1 VPRGRTRSFDRDE
14 ALDRAVAV
22 FWEHGYDATSVATL
36 TDAMGIGAPSM
47 YAAFGDKRALFE
59 EVLDRYLTTYGAFT
73 ERALA
78 EEPDAHNAVER
89 LLREA
94 ARAYTGPGHPRGCL
108 LITAATNCTPQ
119 SAAVRDRL
127 RDLRRQGY
135 RALQLKLAAAAR
147 AGDLPP
153 GTDTHALAVFYAATL
168 QGMSAQA
175 RDGASRADLDAIATL
190 ALRTW
195 PPNAP

>member
-1 VPRGRTRSFDRDE
+1 M
-14 ALDRAVAV
+14 AV

-36 TDAMGIGAPSM
+36 TDAMAIGVPSM

-59 EVLDRYLTTYGAFT
+59 EVLDRYLTTYGAFA

-78 EEPDAHNAVER
+78 EESSAHDAVER

-94 ARAYTGPGHPRGCL
+94 ARAYTGRGRPRGCL
-108 LITAATNCTPQ
+108 LITAATNCAPQ
-119 SAAVRDRL
+119 SAGVRDRL
-127 RDLRRQGY
+127 RDLRRQGD
-135 RALQLKLAAAAR
+135 RALQRKLTVATR

-190 ALRTW
+190 ALRAW
-195 PPNAP
+195 PSNAPP